1 MQAGQASWSM
11 SSLVAKRARAF
22 RGVQSCR
29 AVAAVDHQCL
39 LSVPRSTLTSLAVD
53 VAYLVCGSESYAIAT
68 ALAPHAA
75 SLDMIYPSGPPFSA
89 GCSCKSCITG
99 WGQDVQ
105 GSLSRAADWRGAA
118 KVAEGKWKRRYECEL
133 GKGETSHLLGEE
145 QTVNR

>member
-75 SLDMIYPSGPPFSA
+75 SLDMIYPQRAPFLCWLLVQVVYHRLGPRCPRELVA
-89 GCSCKSCITG
+89 RRGLARCS
-99 WGQDVQ
+99 
-105 GSLSRAADWRGAA
+105 
-118 KVAEGKWKRRYECEL
+118 
-133 GKGETSHLLGEE
+133 
-145 QTVNR
+145 